1 MSLQYPLV
9 NQNMY
14 ENNKRAR
21 STNNNNDYFQPTVE
35 KKFLSRLSKFILS
48 VESEMDMM
56 VTGLASLQFLSYYKI
71 IDYVISQK
79 LTKNIIIRLLCP
91 FGEEATWFTKQL
103 VPFIGYRSIRQSLPK
118 SSSNSLVLIK
128 DKQDIFSFSLFMQS
142 QSHSH
147 SNQDYNTIYSLDNW
161 SYSKDISIVRNAV
174 YCFDLIWEEKENID
188 KTLREKMHSEL
199 LFDLLSH
206 DIGNY
211 HQVIR
216 NSLDIVSSIAKGDDN
231 DSNNSYQINEEIFSF
246 LETAK
251 KAVDKSQ
258 SLLDNLRRL
267 ERLYT
272 EKDLKLTLKN
282 LPDAVR
288 NAYTTIEQ
296 TLANNNPQGKRIKF
310 SLNIVD
316 KHVHLS
322 DVNITAED
330 IVDEIF
336 VNLFSNCVKYSRASE
351 VKIEVLIR
359 EYFIAEVKYWMITI
373 SDYGKGIPDSMKQEL
388 FSRFYSKAE
397 GSGLGLSITKTLVE
411 RYKGKIWV
419 GDRVYG
425 HYKQGTVFGMI
436 FPSS

>member
-1 MSLQYPLV
+1 
-9 NQNMY
+9 
-14 ENNKRAR
+14 
-21 STNNNNDYFQPTVE
+21 
-35 KKFLSRLSKFILS
+35 
-48 VESEMDMM
+48 
-56 VTGLASLQFLSYYKI
+56 
-71 IDYVISQK
+71 
-79 LTKNIIIRLLCP
+79 
-91 FGEEATWFTKQL
+91 
-103 VPFIGYRSIRQSLPK
+103 
-118 SSSNSLVLIK
+118 
-128 DKQDIFSFSLFMQS
+128 
-142 QSHSH
+142 
-147 SNQDYNTIYSLDNW
+147 
-161 SYSKDISIVRNAV
+161 
-174 YCFDLIWEEKENID
+174 
-188 KTLREKMHSEL
+188 MHSEL

-231 DSNNSYQINEEIFSF
+231 DTNNSFQVNEEIFSF

-336 VNLFSNCVKYSRASE
+336 VNLFSNCVKYSRALE
-351 VKIEVLIR
+351 VKIDVLIR
-359 EYFIAEVKYWMITI
+359 EYFIGEVKYWMITI
-373 SDYGKGIPDSMKQEL
+373 SDYGKGIPDSTKQEL

-436 FPSS
+436 FPAS